1 MGVWGCNTPKTTPFP
16 SKNLH
21 TSATPANR
29 PGMDYISTR
38 GSAPA
43 LDFAG
48 ATLAGLASDGG
59 LYVPRAWPRFSQAEI
74 AAMAGLPYAEL
85 AQRIMQPFV
94 GDSVAPER
102 LLELTRAAYGRFA
115 HAAVTPLKQFD
126 EQHWLL
132 ELFHGPTL
140 AFKDVALQLLG
151 LFFEEFLAGGSQ
163 NLTIVGAT
171 SGDTGSAAIDAV
183 AGRAKVDIFMLHPK
197 GRVSDVQ
204 RRQMTT
210 VMAQNVHNIAVEGA
224 SFDDAQAM
232 VKRMFND
239 PAMTGRFHIGA
250 VNSINWARL
259 MAQVVYYFAAALQLG
274 APHRKVAFSVPTG
287 NFGDV
292 FAGYVAAQ
300 MGLPIERLIVATN
313 VNDILHRALSS
324 GDYSQG
330 TVTPTAAPSMDI
342 QVSSN
347 FERLLFDLNG
357 RDGVALA
364 AQMAGFEA
372 TKAMTLTNAQREGAT
387 ALFTS
392 ERADADDMA
401 RAIRWA
407 WDAAGDL
414 IDPHTA
420 IGLHAARKVA
430 AKGLID
436 KAVPI
441 VTLATAHPAKFPDAV
456 ERATGQRPELPKRV
470 GDLFEREER
479 CVDLPGDYAAVADYI
494 TAHAT
499 ARD

>member
-1 MGVWGCNTPKTTPFP
+1 ME
-16 SKNLH
+16 
-21 TSATPANR
+21 
-29 PGMDYISTR
+29 YISTR

-43 LDFAG
+43 LDFAD

-59 LYVPRAWPRFSQAEI
+59 LYVPASWPRFSADEI
-74 AAMAGLPYAEL
+74 ATMAGLPYAQL
-85 AQRIMQPFV
+85 AQRVMQPFV
-94 GDSVAPER
+94 GDCLTPQR
-102 LLELTRAAYGRFA
+102 LLELTTAAYGRFA
-115 HAAVTPLKQFD
+115 HKAVTPLVQLD
-126 EQHWLL
+126 EQNWLL

-151 LFFEEFLAGGSQ
+151 LLFEEFLSRGSDH
-163 NLTIVGAT
+163 LTIVGAT

-183 AGRAKVDIFMLHPK
+183 AGRTRVDIFMLHPK

-210 VMAQNVHNIAVEGA
+210 VLAPNVHNIAIEGT
-224 SFDDAQAM
+224 FDDAQAH

-239 PAMTGRFHIGA
+239 ANMTSRFHIGA

-274 APHRKVAFSVPTG
+274 APHRKVAFAVPTG

-292 FAGYVAAQ
+292 FAGHVAAQ

-313 VNDILHRALSS
+313 VNDILHRALTT
-324 GDYSQG
+324 GDYSAG

-347 FERLLFDLNG
+347 FERLLFDVGG
-357 RDGVALA
+357 RDGKALA

-372 TKAMTLTNAQREGAT
+372 TKAMHLTNAQREGA
-387 ALFTS
+387 AKLFTS
-392 ERADADDMA
+392 TRATADDMSG
-401 RAIRWA
+401 AIRWCWEA
-407 WDAAGDL
+407 TGEL

-420 IGLHAARKVA
+420 IGLHAARTSGIAPSIPV
-430 AKGLID
+430 
-436 KAVPI
+436 
-441 VTLATAHPAKFPDAV
+441 VTLATAHAAKFPDAV
-456 ERATGQRPELPKRV
+456 ERATGRRPGLPERI

-479 CVDLPGDYAAVADYI
+479 CDQLPGDYDGIADYI
-494 TAHAT
+494 AARAT
-499 ARD
+499 TRS

>member
-1 MGVWGCNTPKTTPFP
+1 MEYV
-16 SKNLH
+16 
-21 TSATPANR
+21 
-29 PGMDYISTR
+29 STR

-59 LYVPRAWPRFSQAEI
+59 LYVPREWPSFSQDEI

-85 AQRIMQPFV
+85 AQRVMQPFV
-94 GDSVAPER
+94 GNSLTPER
-102 LLELTRAAYGRFA
+102 LLELTTQAYGRFA
-115 HAAVTPLKQFD
+115 HKAVTPLKQLD
-126 EQHWLL
+126 EQQWLL

-151 LFFEEFLAGGSQ
+151 LLFEEFLGRTGE

-183 AGRAKVDIFMLHPK
+183 AGRDRIDIFMLHPH

-210 VMAQNVHNIAVEGA
+210 VLAPNVHNIAIEGT
-224 SFDDAQAM
+224 FDDAQAM

-239 PAMTGRFHIGA
+239 TAMTSRFAIGA

-274 APHRKVAFSVPTG
+274 APHRPVAFSVPTG

-292 FAGYVAAQ
+292 FAGYVAAK
-300 MGLPIERLIVATN
+300 MGLPVARLIVATN
-313 VNDILHRALSS
+313 INDILHRALTS
-324 GDYSQG
+324 GDYSAG

-347 FERLLFDLNG
+347 FERLLFDLGG
-357 RDGVALA
+357 RDGAALA
-364 AQMAGFEA
+364 AQMATFES
-372 TKAMTLTNAQREGAT
+372 TKAMQLTNAQREGAA
-387 ALFTS
+387 ALFS
-392 ERADADDMA
+392 SARADADDMA

-407 WDAAGDL
+407 QENCGEL
-414 IDPHTA
+414 LDPHTA
-420 IGLHAARKVA
+420 CGLHAAQRADLPK
-430 AKGLID
+430 D
-436 KAVPI
+436 VPV
-441 VTLATAHPAKFPDAV
+441 VTLATAHPAKFRDAV
-456 ERATGQRPELPKRV
+456 ERATGHRPGLPARV
-470 GDLFEREER
+470 GDLFDREER
-479 CVDLPGDYAAVADYI
+479 CTGLPGDYAAVADYV
-494 TAHAT
+494 A
-499 ARD
+499 ARAVPRAD

>member
-1 MGVWGCNTPKTTPFP
+1 
-16 SKNLH
+16 
-21 TSATPANR
+21 
-29 PGMDYISTR
+29 MDYISTR
-38 GSAPA
+38 GRAEA
-43 LDFAG
+43 LDFMG

-59 LYVPRAWPRFSQAEI
+59 LYVPRVWPEFSKAEI

-85 AQRIMQPFV
+85 AQKIMQPFV
-94 GDSVAPER
+94 GDCLTPER
-102 LLELTRAAYGRFA
+102 LLELTTAAYGRFS
-115 HAAVTPLKQFD
+115 HKAVTPLKQFD
-126 EQHWLL
+126 EQQWLL

-151 LFFEEFLAGGSQ
+151 LLFEEFLGRTNQ

-210 VMAQNVHNIAVEGA
+210 VLAPNVHNIAITG

-239 PAMTGRFHIGA
+239 KAVTDKFTIGA

-274 APHRKVAFSVPTG
+274 APERKVAFSVPTG

-292 FAGYVAAQ
+292 FAGYVAAK
-300 MGLPIERLIVATN
+300 MGLPIEKLIVATN

-324 GDYSQG
+324 GDYSAG

-347 FERLLFDLNG
+347 FERLLFDVGG
-357 RDGVALA
+357 RDGIALA
-364 AQMAGFEA
+364 EQMAGFES
-372 TKAMTLTNAQREGAT
+372 TKAMQLTNAQREGA
-387 ALFTS
+387 ASLFTS
-392 ERADADDMA
+392 ASVTPNQMA
-401 RAIRWA
+401 EAIRWG
-407 WDAAGDL
+407 WESAGEL

-420 IGLHAARKVA
+420 IGLYAAREA
-430 AKGLID
+430 GID
-436 KAVPI
+436 PAIPV
-441 VTLATAHPAKFPDAV
+441 VSLATAHPAKFPDAV
-456 ERATGQRPELPKRV
+456 ERATGHRPGLPSRV

-479 CVDLPGDYAAVADYI
+479 LDEIPGDYDSVAAYVAER
-494 TAHAT
+494 AT
-499 ARD
+499 PKV

>member
-1 MGVWGCNTPKTTPFP
+1 ME
-16 SKNLH
+16 
-21 TSATPANR
+21 
-29 PGMDYISTR
+29 YISTR

-59 LYVPRAWPRFSQAEI
+59 LYVPSAWPRFSEAEI
-74 AAMAGLPYAEL
+74 AALAGMPYAEL
-85 AQRIMQPFV
+85 AAKIMWPFV
-94 GDSVAPER
+94 EGSLAYDR
-102 LLELTRAAYGRFA
+102 LLELTTAAYGRFS
-115 HAAVTPLKQFD
+115 HKAVTPLRQLD
-126 EQHWLL
+126 EQNWLL

-140 AFKDVALQLLG
+140 AFKDVALQMLG
-151 LFFEEFLAGGSQ
+151 LLFEEFLGRSDR

-183 AGRAKVDIFMLHPK
+183 AGRDKVQIFMLHPK

-204 RRQMTT
+204 RKQMTT
-210 VMAQNVHNIAVEGA
+210 VLADNVHNIAIEG

-239 PAMTGRFHIGA
+239 TVMTDRFAIGA

-274 APHRKVAFSVPTG
+274 APARKVAFSVPTG

-300 MGLPIERLIVATN
+300 MGLPIEKLIVATN
-313 VNDILHRALSS
+313 VNDILHRALAH

-330 TVTPTAAPSMDI
+330 TVTPTEAPSMDI

-347 FERLLFDLNG
+347 FERLLFDVGG
-357 RDGVALA
+357 RDGKALA

-372 TKAMTLTNAQREGAT
+372 SKAMQLTNAQREGAA
-387 ALFTS
+387 ALFQS
-392 ERADADDMA
+392 AAADADAMRDT
-401 RAIRWA
+401 IRWA
-407 WDAAGDL
+407 REACGEL

-420 IGLHAARKVA
+420 CGLYAARN
-430 AKGLID
+430 GGID
-436 KAVPI
+436 PAVPV

-456 ERATGQRPELPKRV
+456 SRATGEHPVLPARV

-479 CVDLPGDYAAVADYI
+479 MVELSGDYDAVA
-494 TAHAT
+494 AFVAEHAT
-499 ARD
+499 AKV